1 LRITREENPDGEDHA
16 RWLIQTSSCRL
27 FTHFGLDT
35 QSRIALYSPPSES
48 EFLSPSYSL
57 TLSPQPMGSDIADNA
72 LFDSL
77 SNSWWSEN
85 GYFNMLKWFI
95 NPWRLPYF
103 KAVIEENGIDPRNT
117 RVLDVGC
124 GGGLLAE
131 EIASM
136 GFTVTGIDQ
145 SEKSIDVARAH
156 SRQNGLAID
165 YRSGSAERLPLE
177 NASFSIVTCCDVLEH
192 IRCWELVL
200 GEIARVL
207 RPGGIVFYDT
217 INRTALSK
225 LIFIKITQE
234 WELTR
239 IAPRNLHAWEMFI
252 KPRELLQSLKKQG
265 FDNKELVGGRLY
277 GNPIE
282 ALRNVRRL
290 KKGQI
295 TAAELG
301 RRLRLKKTRKLWL
314 SYAGYAVRN

>member
-1 LRITREENPDGEDHA
+1 
-16 RWLIQTSSCRL
+16 
-27 FTHFGLDT
+27 
-35 QSRIALYSPPSES
+35 
-48 EFLSPSYSL
+48 
-57 TLSPQPMGSDIADNA
+57 MGSHLADNE

-77 SNSWWSEN
+77 SNSWWSES
-85 GYFNMLKWFI
+85 GYFNLLKWFI

-103 KAVIEENGIDPRNT
+103 KAVIAENGIDPRNA
-117 RVLDVGC
+117 RVLDAGC

-136 GFTVTGIDQ
+136 GFIVTGIDQ
-145 SEKSIDVARAH
+145 SEKSIEVARVH

-165 YRSGSAERLPLE
+165 YLTGSAEKLPFA
-177 NASFSIVTCCDVLEH
+177 NGSFSLVTCCDVLEH

-217 INRTALSK
+217 INRTALSN

-234 WELTR
+234 WKLTR
-239 IAPRNLHAWEMFI
+239 IAPGNLHAWEMFI
-252 KPRELLQSLKKQG
+252 KPSELLQSLKKQG
-265 FDNKELVGGRLY
+265 FDNKDLVGGRVY

-282 ALRNVRRL
+282 ALRNVRRF
-290 KKGQI
+290 KAGKI

-301 RRLRLKKTRKLWL
+301 RRLRLKKTSKLWL
-314 SYAGYAVRN
+314 SYAGYAVKLMSDQCQTTK

>member
-1 LRITREENPDGEDHA
+1 
-16 RWLIQTSSCRL
+16 
-27 FTHFGLDT
+27 
-35 QSRIALYSPPSES
+35 
-48 EFLSPSYSL
+48 
-57 TLSPQPMGSDIADNA
+57 MGSNLADNA

-85 GYFNMLKWFI
+85 GYFNMLKWFV

-103 KAVIEENGIDPRNT
+103 KAVIAENGIDPRDR

-136 GFTVTGIDQ
+136 GFAVTGIDQ
-145 SEKSIDVARAH
+145 SEKSIDAARMH
-156 SRQNGLAID
+156 SRQSGLAID
-165 YRSGSAERLPLE
+165 YRSASAERLPFE
-177 NASFSIVTCCDVLEH
+177 DGSFSIVTCCDVLEH
-192 IRCWELVL
+192 IRSWELVL
-200 GEIARVL
+200 FEIARVL

-234 WELTR
+234 WKLTR
-239 IAPRNLHAWEMFI
+239 IAPMNLHAWEMFI
-252 KPRELLQSLKKQG
+252 KPCELLQSLEEQG
-265 FDNKELVGGRLY
+265 FDNKSLVGGRLC

-282 ALRNVRRL
+282 ALRNVRRF
-290 KKGQI
+290 KSGKI

-301 RRLRLKKTRKLWL
+301 RRLRLKKTRKLWMN
-314 SYAGYAVRN
+314 YAGYAVRN

>member
-1 LRITREENPDGEDHA
+1 M
-16 RWLIQTSSCRL
+16 TSHL
-27 FTHFGLDT
+27 
-35 QSRIALYSPPSES
+35 
-48 EFLSPSYSL
+48 
-57 TLSPQPMGSDIADNA
+57 ADNA

-77 SNSWWSEN
+77 SNSWWSEDS
-85 GYFNMLKWFI
+85 YFNLLKWFI

-103 KAVIEENGIDPRNT
+103 KDVIAENGIDPHMT

-131 EIASM
+131 EIAAM

-145 SEKSIDVARAH
+145 SEKSIDVARVHA
-156 SRQNGLAID
+156 REKGLAID
-165 YRSGSAERLPLE
+165 YRSGSAERLPFE
-177 NASFSIVTCCDVLEH
+177 NGSFSIVTCCDVLEH

-207 RPGGIVFYDT
+207 RPGGILFYDT

-234 WELTR
+234 WRLTA
-239 IAPRNLHAWEMFI
+239 IAPKNLHAWEMFI
-252 KPRELLQSLKKQG
+252 KPHELLQSLKEKG
-265 FDNKELVGGRLY
+265 FDNKDLVGGRLY
-277 GNPIE
+277 GNLID
-282 ALRNVRRL
+282 ALRNVLRMKRG
-290 KKGQI
+290 KI

-301 RRLRLKKTRKLWL
+301 RRLHLKRTRKLWM

>member
-1 LRITREENPDGEDHA
+1 
-16 RWLIQTSSCRL
+16 
-27 FTHFGLDT
+27 
-35 QSRIALYSPPSES
+35 
-48 EFLSPSYSL
+48 
-57 TLSPQPMGSDIADNA
+57 MGSNLADNA

-77 SNSWWSEN
+77 ATSWWSEN

-103 KAVIEENGIDPRNT
+103 KAVIAENGIDPRNT
-117 RVLDVGC
+117 KVLDVGC

-145 SEKSIDVARAH
+145 SQKSIDVARVH

-165 YRSGSAERLPLE
+165 YRRGAAERLPFE
-177 NASFSIVTCCDVLEH
+177 NGSFSIVTCCDVLEH

-200 GEIARVL
+200 CEIARVL

-234 WELTR
+234 WKLTR

-252 KPRELLQSLKKQG
+252 KPHELLQSLKKHG
-265 FDNKELVGGRLY
+265 FDNKDLVGGRLY
-277 GNPIE
+277 GNPID
-282 ALRNVRRL
+282 ALRNVRRF
-290 KKGQI
+290 KRGKI